1 MKKYFMMI
9 SCLAGAVP
17 IFAAGFSYTPYM
29 SGPDKSLFLSPPAV
43 NKPTGEVLLNGDD
56 SRPVHSFTW
65 DWGDGKA
72 EGHWFPNRHT
82 YADTGQNYIVKVTAD
97 YTDGKEDTAKTI
109 VYFVKPQIRAIRLPD
124 TAAVTIPSEKI
135 DLGSHMPGYVAPH
148 LAALEE
154 ACFRQVSRETIEYVL
169 TVGAVIQL
177 DFVGSNVFRP
187 DGSFR
192 QMILKDPSL
201 SGGGMYSLW
210 FTTPVSF
217 AASCEAMS
225 GAIEYSSL
233 LHEMGHNVTL
243 NFPAGHYYGGKIDG
257 SANAIYSE
265 TMAQIFQHA
274 GLYEMINRG
283 PEFGLSNEIITELE
297 SAATRTF
304 RVVRESY
311 QRYVNHGAH
320 FASWN
325 DPGTVPDET
334 FDSFMT
340 IAYKFIEHAE
350 RQNVGYRVPT
360 RRLCDFL
367 GSFNEDWRT
376 RYGQHKNSL
385 KAEAFRATLFSAA
398 LSYAFGMDL
407 RDEFRELNFPID
419 DPMYVQLMRKTGK

>member
-1 MKKYFMMI
+1 MKKCFMMI
-9 SCLAGAVP
+9 SCLVGTVP
-17 IFAAGFSYTPYM
+17 IFAAGFSYKPYM
-29 SGPDKSLFLSPPAV
+29 TGPDKTLFLSPPVV
-43 NKPTGEVLLNGDD
+43 NKPTGEVLLNGGD
-56 SRPVHSFTW
+56 SKPVKSFTW
-65 DWGDGKA
+65 DWGDGNVKDS
-72 EGHWFPNRHT
+72 WFPNRHT
-82 YADTGQNYIVKVTAD
+82 YVDTGQNYIVKVTAD
-97 YTDGKEDTAKTI
+97 YSDGKKDTTKTI
-109 VYFVKPQIRAIRLPD
+109 VYFVKPRIRAIRLPD
-124 TAAVTIPSEKI
+124 TAAVTIPSKNI

-148 LAALEE
+148 LAAMED

-177 DFVGSNVFRP
+177 DFVENNVFRP
-187 DGSFR
+187 DGMFH

-243 NFPAGHYYGGKIDG
+243 NFPVSYYYGGKIDG

-274 GLYEMINRG
+274 SLYEMIHRG
-283 PEFGLSNEIITELE
+283 PEYGLSEEIITELE
-297 SAATRTF
+297 NAANRTF
-304 RVVRESY
+304 RVVQESY
-311 QRYVNHGAH
+311 QRYVIQGAH

-325 DPGTVPDET
+325 DPSTAPDET

-340 IAYKFIEHAE
+340 VAYKFIEHAE
-350 RQNVGYRVPT
+350 LQNRGYRIPT

-367 GSFNEDWRT
+367 GHFDADWRT
-376 RYGQHKNSL
+376 QYGQHSNSL
-385 KAEAFRATLFSAA
+385 KAEAFRATLFTAA
-398 LSYAFGMDL
+398 LSYGFGMDL

-419 DPMYVQLMRKTGK
+419 DPMYVQFMRKK